1 MSAAAPP
8 APPQS
13 AVLLYDGSCG
23 FCARSVQFVLSH
35 ERERRTLRFA
45 SLQGPVG
52 RDVAGR
58 WPQLANVDS
67 MIWYL
72 PPGGA
77 GPERVLVRS
86 DAVLAIAQYLGG
98 IWRVLGGL
106 GHLVPRS
113 LRDAAYDVVAARRHR
128 ITPKACLLPSADER
142 SRFMD
147 PEFAVRHSTTSER
160 H

>member
-1 MSAAAPP
+1 VSAAAE
-8 APPQS
+8 S

-35 ERERRTLRFA
+35 ERQRRTLRFA

-52 RDVAGR
+52 REVAER
-58 WPQLANVDS
+58 WPQLTNVDS

-72 PPGGA
+72 PSGGVEPG
-77 GPERVLVRS
+77 RILVRS
-86 DAVLAIAQYLGG
+86 DAVLEIARYLGG

-106 GHLVPRS
+106 GYLVPRS
-113 LRDAAYDVVAARRHR
+113 LRDAAYDAVAARRHR

-147 PEFAVRHSTTSER
+147 PEFATPSSPPEVH
-160 H
+160 

>member
-1 MSAAAPP
+1 VSAATE
-8 APPQS
+8 S

-35 ERERRTLRFA
+35 ERDRRTLRFA

-52 RDVAGR
+52 REVAGR

-72 PPGGA
+72 PAGGTR
-77 GPERVLVRS
+77 PERVLVRS

-98 IWRVLGGL
+98 VWRVLGGL
-106 GHLVPRS
+106 GHIMPRS
-113 LRDAAYDVVAARRHR
+113 LRDAAYDAVAARRHR

-147 PEFAVRHSTTSER
+147 PEFAPRSFTPLER
-160 H
+160 Q